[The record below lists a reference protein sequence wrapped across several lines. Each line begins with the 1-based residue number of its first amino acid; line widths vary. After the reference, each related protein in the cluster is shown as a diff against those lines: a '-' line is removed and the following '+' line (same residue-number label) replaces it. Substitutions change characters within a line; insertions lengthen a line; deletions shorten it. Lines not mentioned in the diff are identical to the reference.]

1 MSHIPRI
8 RRSCAAPR
16 PGPFSIIVVALLSA
30 VLGLG
35 GHTGAQPAQR
45 LGPPPR
51 GPERAEAG
59 LAGAAGLSA
68 GRSVDPTDRAAS
80 VQFYLDHYLIA
91 APPAHGWAGSVAGCA
106 PGATSA
112 AFKAAVAGRINYFR
126 AMAGVPAT
134 VELIDSLSE
143 KAQAAALMMS
153 ANGDL
158 DHTPP
163 ASWSCYSDTGYQG
176 AGSSNLALGA
186 YGWGAIDLYM
196 RDPGDGNTFVGHRRW
211 VLHPPIEQMGTGDVP
226 GAAGQPAANALA
238 VFGGASNA
246 GAGVRE
252 AEGFVAWPPRGYVPY
267 TLIYPRWS
275 FSYPGASFAGATVRM
290 RAGGGAALP
299 LTVQPVVNG
308 YGLNTLVWEPDLSAG
323 GFGGTRP
330 PSDLPFEVTI
340 DNVVVGGQS
349 RSFSYRVTV
358 IDLTMPPRDLRL
370 TAAALYEGAPSGAVA
385 GTLSATDPE
394 GGALT
399 YSLVAGAGDDDN
411 GRFRIEG
418 ATLRTLTTLDYEQ
431 QASYS
436 VRVQVASGRSGGA
449 AAAAFTI
456 SLRDVDEI
464 QGGPAQVFLPM
475 LAVR

>member
-1 MSHIPRI
+1 MSHLPGAGRSPR
-8 RRSCAAPR
+8 APR
-16 PGPFSIIVVALLSA
+16 PGPFSIIVVALLIA
-30 VLGLG
+30 VLGPG
-35 GHTGAQPAQR
+35 GHSGAQPAQR

-51 GPERAEAG
+51 GPEGAAAR

-68 GRSVDPTDRAAS
+68 GLSVDPSDRAAS
-80 VQFYLDHYLIA
+80 VQLYLDHYLIA
-91 APPAHGWAGSVAGCA
+91 APPAHGWTGSVAGCA
-106 PGATSA
+106 SGATSA

-134 VELIDSLSE
+134 VELVDSLSQ

-153 ANGDL
+153 ANGEL
-158 DHTPP
+158 DHSPP
-163 ASWSCYSDTGYQG
+163 ASWSCYSDAGYQG

-226 GAAGQPAANALA
+226 GAAGRPAANALA

-267 TLIYPRWS
+267 PLIYPRWS
-275 FSYPGASFAGATVRM
+275 FSHPDADFAGATVSM
-290 RAGGGAALP
+290 RAGDGAALP
-299 LTVQPVVNG
+299 LSVQPVVNG
-308 YGLNTLVWEPDLSAG
+308 YGLNTLVWEPDLAAG
-323 GFGGTRP
+323 GFSGARPTR
-330 PSDLPFEVTI
+330 DLPFEVTI

-358 IDLTMPPRDLRL
+358 IDLTLPPRDLRL
-370 TAAALYEGAPSGAVA
+370 TAAALYEGAPA
-385 GTLSATDPE
+385 GSLAGSLSATDPE
-394 GGALT
+394 GGALS
-399 YSLVAGAGDDDN
+399 YSMVAGAGDDDN
-411 GRFRIEG
+411 GRFTIDG
-418 ATLRTLTTLDYEQ
+418 AALRTLATLDYEQ

-436 VRVQVASGRSGGA
+436 VRVQVASGRSGGTT
-449 AAAAFTI
+449 AAAFTI
-456 SLRDVDEI
+456 NLRDVDEI

-475 LAVR
+475 LAVQ